1 MNVVSWRKS
10 LSNVSTSTKYLNLK
24 FSIEE
29 DTEWSTIVIMFG
41 IEKSEVKSRI

>member
-10 LSNVSTSTKYLNLK
+10 LSNVSTKYLNLK